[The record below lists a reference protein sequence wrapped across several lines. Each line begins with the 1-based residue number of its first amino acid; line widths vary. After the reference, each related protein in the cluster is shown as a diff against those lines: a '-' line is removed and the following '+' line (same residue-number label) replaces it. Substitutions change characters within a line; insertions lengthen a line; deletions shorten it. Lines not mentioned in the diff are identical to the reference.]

1 MTDDL
6 YKTSLHDDDDDDD
19 DDYDY
24 DDDDARMVQ
33 CNTSTSSVKLH
44 MKDLEIFEENVKV
57 LSKDHKLINVTSH
70 EYVPEYDFYVM
81 NLEEPLEAGEQ
92 YVLFI
97 PYRGQLTE
105 GLVGY
110 YRSRYEDRSTGETR
124 WLAVTQFESTDARRA
139 LPCFDEPSFKAKFK
153 VSLGRPKHLSSCSN
167 MPLIKT
173 EEIEG
178 MPNWEWDRF
187 AQSEIMS
194 TYLVA
199 FMVSDFKYRISE
211 PIPGTNVTF
220 RIWARPDALQQTE
233 FAGQVGPQVL
243 HFYEQFFDVKYPLP
257 KQDMVAIPD
266 FSSGAMENWGLITYR
281 ETALLYAPNVTSDAS
296 KQSIATV
303 ISHELA
309 HQWFGNL
316 VTMKWWTDL
325 WLNEGFATYVS
336 ALGVNKVHPEWNSL
350 DAEHVESVLTVFTF
364 DALQSSHP
372 VSIAIENPNH
382 IGQIFDSISYKKG
395 SYLLRM
401 MSLFLGQEVFR
412 MGVSN
417 YLKAHR
423 FSNAEQDD
431 LWQSLTEEAHRV
443 GVLPRDMNVKMIM
456 DTWTLQTG
464 YPVITVTRDYEEGTA
479 IINQRRF
486 LSHTDAEE
494 KQKSCWIAPLSY
506 TSQSEADFNTT
517 VPKAWTSCDHDT
529 KITDMPGKDQWL
541 ILNIKITGLYRV
553 HYDDQNWAL
562 ISDSLNSD
570 QFSSIGLLNR
580 CVDEQLGGIVT
591 EHWGRAYKRQWAR
604 RRKSELA
611 GDGRNNGQE
620 SGRVGGHLVD
630 DALALAWTG
639 EIQYLTALNILNYLQ
654 QEIEYLPWKAA
665 FSNINVLN
673 RLMRRTIGYGSF
685 RGDSKGE
692 VNRMISTIDGMTMK
706 HPVKCDWPPRSP
718 DLTPLNFLLW
728 GFMKEK
734 MNSTEITDR
743 DHLIQR
749 INAAATDIRLRN
761 GLLDLVHSADY
772 VRKLLAP
779 LYKNIDDISNLPK
792 TMDLQKV
799 RHHNLIVTW
808 ACRLQM
814 GECLEQARTL
824 FKTWMETKDPDTE
837 NPIPR
842 DLRSLVYCTALKY
855 GGENEWKFA
864 WQRYLN
870 SNVGTEKIILLSQLG
885 CTREPWLLRRYLE
898 WILNEESGIRR
909 QDSWIVFKSIAGNE
923 VGFQLAKEFFIQR
936 ITHLH
941 KYYGPKASQ
950 VSRYITVL
958 ANQMYREDELK
969 EFMDFMNTNEKYLK
983 LSAFAVKQ
991 ALESVRINIQ
1001 WHKKHYETFVTT
1013 LMNYA
1018 TQ

>member
-1 MTDDL
+1 MKL
-6 YKTSLHDDDDDDD
+6 PSLLVLVLVAYGCAGNPPFRLPRNVFPTTYTIEIITNLGTNGNFTFDG
-19 DDYDY
+19 
-24 DDDDARMVQ
+24 RIWIQVQ

-372 VSIAIENPNH
+372 VSITIENPNH

-562 ISDSLNSD
+562 ISDALNSD

-580 CVDEQLGGIVT
+580 VQ
-591 EHWGRAYKRQWAR
+591 
-604 RRKSELA
+604 
-611 GDGRNNGQE
+611 
-620 SGRVGGHLVD
+620 LVD

-685 RGDSKGE
+685 R
-692 VNRMISTIDGMTMK
+692 
-706 HPVKCDWPPRSP
+706 
-718 DLTPLNFLLW
+718 
-728 GFMKEK
+728 
-734 MNSTEITDR
+734 
-743 DHLIQR
+743 
-749 INAAATDIRLRN
+749 
-761 GLLDLVHSADY
+761 DY

-983 LSAFAVKQ
+983 LSAFTVKQ